1 MNSTT
6 EKLASVSIGSG
17 EVDRKIL
24 IAVDF
29 GTTFSGLAWA
39 QTRRPDVQTT
49 ITQWPDATS
58 QGLEGISSDKV
69 PTEIHYTEDGYRWG
83 FQINDEEQRY
93 QWFKLD
99 LDPSQ
104 ARGTSELA
112 RRYAAHK
119 ALPPGYDMN
128 ADKLI
133 TDYLTALRKHA
144 EEYLKNKL
152 PESAL
157 RSTMIEY
164 IITYGIVHLNGSVSC
179 QANHRG

>member
-1 MNSTT
+1 MTSVT
-6 EKLASVSIGSG
+6 EKFASVSIGSG
-17 EVDRKIL
+17 EQIDRKIL

-83 FQINDEEQRY
+83 FQISDEEQRY

-104 ARGTSELA
+104 ARGTSDLA

-128 ADKLI
+128 AEKLI

-144 EEYLKNKL
+144 EEFLKHKL

-164 IITYGIVHLNGSVSC
+164 IITYDSF
-179 QANHRG
+179 